1 VSARTDILDALE
13 RDGYKHRE
21 AVSLLER
28 ADKEPQTPTGLGDP
42 EFPTTLSGG
51 HALIVEYG
59 DCEFYGRCQC
69 GKSHQPGR
77 RPPGHT
83 HRPTPAEPRSR
94 PRRASRR
101 AQRG

>member
-13 RDGYKHRE
+13 RGGYKHRE

-42 EFPTTLSGG
+42 EFSTTLGGG

-59 DCEFYGRCQC
+59 DCEFYGTCQC
-69 GKSHQPGR
+69 GKALGMV
-77 RPPGHT
+77 RPDKFRDDVFGSKWEHHVMT
-83 HRPTPAEPRSR
+83 EVA
-94 PRRASRR
+94 
-101 AQRG
+101 G

>member
-1 VSARTDILDALE
+1 MTARTDILDALE

-42 EFPTTLSGG
+42 EFPTTLDGG

-69 GKSHQPGR
+69 GKKLGMV
-77 RPPGHT
+77 
-83 HRPTPAEPRSR
+83 TPDKFRDDVFGGKWERHVMTEVA
-94 PRRASRR
+94 
-101 AQRG
+101 G